1 MWLYLAISLVQ
12 FSSVTV
18 IPTLCN
24 PMDCSTPGFLVPLH
38 LLELVL
44 THIHWVGDAIQTSH
58 CLSSNSPALNLFQH
72 QGLFQWVG
80 PLKVLEFQLQHQSF
94 QWYSGLISFR
104 IDWFDLLPFQG
115 TLKNLLQHYS
125 LRSSIVWHS
134 VLFMVQLSHQDM
146 TTGKTIALTIWA
158 FFLAKWFL
166 CFLKHGVDLS

>member
-1 MWLYLAISLVQ
+1 
-12 FSSVTV
+12 
-18 IPTLCN
+18 
-24 PMDCSTPGFLVPLH
+24 MDCSTPGFLVPLH

-80 PLKVLEFQLQHQSF
+80 PLKVLELQLQHQSF